1 MGGRIIFF
9 KKYLTDERGQM
20 GEPIRLVI
28 AVVVGVGVLAIMM
41 KLLSIV
47 GIIGAKY
54 LDVTVNGAGVKNN
67 ENYFNARGYLKSV
80 RVEVVDQDTG
90 RAIQGA
96 VAEIK
101 GCGINDAMTTDVDN
115 GVASFSGSGQRFDAH
130 RQKYAEVTITV
141 KADGYLR
148 KDMTFLCK

>member
-1 MGGRIIFF
+1 MLFRTF
-9 KKYLTDERGQM
+9 LLDEKGQM

-54 LDVTVNGAGVKNN
+54 LAVTVNGAGVKNN
-67 ENYFNARGYLKSV
+67 ENYFNANGWLKSV
-80 RVEVVDQDTG
+80 KVTVVDQDTG

-96 VAEIK
+96 LVELK
-101 GCGINDAMTTDVDN
+101 GCGINDAMTTNVDS
-115 GVASFSGSGQRFDAH
+115 GMALFSGSDQRFNSH
-130 RQKYAEVTITV
+130 QQKYAEITVTV

-148 KDMTFLCK
+148 RDMTFLCK